1 MTETAAAEDEQKMA
15 GRGERFFVNV
25 LWSWAGVGVSLFTG
39 IFLARYI
46 IQKLGADGY
55 GIWSLTFSIIGYY
68 GLFDLGF
75 RSAVVHYSAY
85 HLARGE
91 HGKIN
96 ELINTTLAYLFGASA
111 FLIAGSMALSR
122 HAPGL
127 FNIAPE
133 FQSDFAWLVLI
144 VGISISL
151 GLTMNVFTGAVEGFQ
166 RFNYSSRIQI
176 IVQGIRSGG
185 VALMLALGYGLVAM
199 GLWALCSLL
208 VQYALYFF
216 GFWRLFPALRFSPGL
231 VKRSML
237 KQTARYGMHTL
248 VASTSAQSIDQTP
261 SLLIARMLGTAE
273 LAYFN
278 LPFRL
283 TQYAADA
290 VTRVGLVA
298 SPQATEYY
306 AQRRLDMVAKL
317 GIFANR
323 YCFIFY
329 LPLALMLLV
338 YGQEIVR
345 LWINEEF
352 ALRSGPLMP
361 ILAVGTA
368 ITYAGQFSSSAI
380 LFGMA
385 KHRALA
391 YGLLTEALMG
401 IAALLLVLP
410 RYGILGGAMALAVMM
425 IAVRGMYVPMLVCR
439 TLKFPFHKYM
449 ASIYGRPLA
458 IALAVWALLAWLK
471 AEVWPG
477 DTWLDLMAASLVCG
491 ITFLGIAFF
500 LAVEPEHR
508 AIMWRAADRL
518 LGTFRRRSKQ

>member
-1 MTETAAAEDEQKMA
+1 MAETAAEEEQQTA
-15 GRGERFFVNV
+15 SRGERFFVNV

-46 IQKLGADGY
+46 IQQLGADGY

-75 RSAVVHYSAY
+75 RSAVVHFSAY

-96 ELINTTLAYLFGASA
+96 ELINTTLAYLLAASV
-111 FLIAGSMALSR
+111 FLIAGSVALSR
-122 HAPGL
+122 HAPGI
-127 FNIAPE
+127 FNISPE
-133 FQSDFAWLVLI
+133 FQTDFAWLVLI

-151 GLTMNVFTGAVEGFQ
+151 GLTMNVFTGAMEGFQ

-176 IVQGIRSGG
+176 VVQGIRSGG

-199 GLWALCSLL
+199 GLWALFSLL
-208 VQYALYFF
+208 VQYALYFA
-216 GFWRLFPALRFSPGL
+216 GFWRLFPALRFSPAL
-231 VKRSML
+231 VKRGML

-248 VASTSAQSIDQTP
+248 VASASAQSIDQTP
-261 SLLIARMLGTAE
+261 SLVIARMLGTTE

-306 AQRRLDMVAKL
+306 AQRRLDMIAKL

-361 ILAVGTA
+361 ILGVGTA
-368 ITYAGQFSSSAI
+368 LTYAGQFSSSAI

-385 KHRALA
+385 KHRPLA
-391 YGLLTEALMG
+391 YGLLAEALSG
-401 IAALLLVLP
+401 IAALIVTLP
-410 RYGILGGAMALAVMM
+410 RYGIVGGALSLAGMM
-425 IAVRGMYVPMLVCR
+425 ILVRGIYVPILVCR
-439 TLKFPFHKYM
+439 TLEYPLHRYI
-449 ASIYGRPLA
+449 AGIYARPLA
-458 IALAVWALLAWLK
+458 IAVAVAALLGWLK
-471 AEVWPG
+471 AGFLPG
-477 DTWLDLMAASLVCG
+477 DSWMTLLAASFVCG
-491 ITFLGIAFF
+491 VTFLGAAFP
-500 LAVEPEHR
+500 LAIEPEHR
-508 AIMWRAADRL
+508 AIMW
-518 LGTFRRRSKQ
+518 GTATRMFKRFRRGREA